1 MVYFVNFF
9 INIFYFYIFD
19 MNLFFVTNIVFYPL
33 VIIFFS
39 IFIANRDLKNYFFF
53 ASFLV
58 FFNVNLL
65 VYYYDFKNCSVQFY
79 LNFQFTKFFN
89 FTYCIGLDLL
99 SLVFVWLTAFLF
111 VICILIGQY
120 NIKSIRKKRNF
131 FVLLFLV
138 EFFCFQ
144 FFVSFDLVFFYFF
157 YEAII
162 VPMVIIIIFYG
173 NRVQKVYAAYL
184 FFYYALIGSFFML
197 FSIIYIYSRVGS
209 TNQFILRNFEFNIFD
224 QYIMF
229 VTFFIAFATK
239 LPLYPFHLWLPEAHV
254 EAPTVGSIILAG
266 ILLKMGGYG
275 LIRQVVPFFPIGVA
289 RFSNFIY
296 VICSISIIYSAFA
309 ALFQIDIKRII
320 AYSSI
325 SHMGISTIG
334 VFLQNYEG
342 LASGIFS
349 MFTHGLISAG
359 LFFCVG
365 VIYDRYSSRIILYYG
380 GLNLLMPIFDCCFF
394 IFCLAN
400 ISFPGTCGFSSEF
413 VLLLSIYNKSFV
425 LLLIT
430 IFGIYFIGVYVF
442 WMYCRIMFGSIN
454 RDFIKF
460 VSDLSTREFF
470 VCFFLIFFI
479 FYFGVYV
486 SVYQYL
492 MKQCV
497 FYII

>member
-1 MVYFVNFF
+1 M
-9 INIFYFYIFD
+9 
-19 MNLFFVTNIVFYPL
+19 
-33 VIIFFS
+33 
-39 IFIANRDLKNYFFF
+39 
-53 ASFLV
+53 
-58 FFNVNLL
+58 
-65 VYYYDFKNCSVQFY
+65 
-79 LNFQFTKFFN
+79 
-89 FTYCIGLDLL
+89 
-99 SLVFVWLTAFLF
+99 
-111 VICILIGQY
+111 
-120 NIKSIRKKRNF
+120 
-131 FVLLFLV
+131 
-138 EFFCFQ
+138 
-144 FFVSFDLVFFYFF
+144 
-157 YEAII
+157 
-162 VPMVIIIIFYG
+162 
-173 NRVQKVYAAYL
+173 
-184 FFYYALIGSFFML
+184 
-197 FSIIYIYSRVGS
+197 
-209 TNQFILRNFEFNIFD
+209 
-224 QYIMF
+224 
-229 VTFFIAFATK
+229 
-239 LPLYPFHLWLPEAHV
+239 
-254 EAPTVGSIILAG
+254 
-266 ILLKMGGYG
+266 
-275 LIRQVVPFFPIGVA
+275 
-289 RFSNFIY
+289 
-296 VICSISIIYSAFA
+296 ICSISIIYSAFA

-460 VSDLSTREFF
+460 VSDLSIREFF

-486 SVYQYL
+486 SVY
-492 MKQCV
+492 
-497 FYII
+497 